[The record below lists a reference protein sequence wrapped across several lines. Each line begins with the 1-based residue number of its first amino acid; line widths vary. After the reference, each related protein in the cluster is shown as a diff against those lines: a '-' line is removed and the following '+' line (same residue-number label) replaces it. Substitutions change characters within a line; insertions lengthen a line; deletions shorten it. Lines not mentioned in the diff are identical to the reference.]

1 MKPSN
6 LDLHVFLCSLRIQC
20 INVIARLNLL
30 VLLCSICVRSCFTF
44 TVNPVLSGKSKGRP
58 KIGFQDRLSLTAGL
72 KYCRILQY
80 FRPVLSYFKAFVL
93 SIFEWLLKTCFTEH
107 VPRWGRESSLLYFD
121 CLLDIVWM
129 LVFCV
134 SSLRCRV
141 MVCSL

>member
-1 MKPSN
+1 MVMSGRSVHLATLFILSNLAYAVNQYFAWLLMKLSN

-20 INVIARLNLL
+20 INVIARLNWL

-44 TVNPVLSGKSKGRP
+44 TVNPVLNGKSKRRP
-58 KIGFQDRLSLTAGL
+58 KIGFQDRLSLTVGL

-107 VPRWGRESSLLYFD
+107 VPR
-121 CLLDIVWM
+121 
-129 LVFCV
+129 
-134 SSLRCRV
+134 
-141 MVCSL
+141 